1 MKKRKSARRQA
12 GFSLL
17 ELLVAVALLTVI
29 MGAIFS
35 QIDTAQQNSSAEQVK
50 MDLFQQSRE
59 FMDQMGRDLRTAG
72 YPNQRNFSTDPTS
85 PVQNSQ
91 LTAAGLVKLDK
102 GELWFEG
109 SIDGSG
115 TVSVIRY
122 ALNTADCSPLPCLRR
137 SQSLKLPV
145 AAPANI
151 LTGQTNSNPVTE
163 VQNVLQGSADHALD
177 ADPIFSAYLKDG
189 TPVTLPV
196 DIMNNAATIANIDTI
211 AVKLTVQS
219 PYTDPKTHQVP
230 TVTLFSTVRLTN
242 CSAATSA
249 SGSTVM
255 GC

>member
-1 MKKRKSARRQA
+1 MKKAQSVKRQA

-17 ELLVAVALLTVI
+17 ELLTAVALLTII

-35 QIDTAQQNSSAEQVK
+35 QINNAQQHSSSEQVK

-59 FMDQMGRDLRTAG
+59 FMDQMSRDLRAAG
-72 YPNQRNFSTDPTS
+72 YPNQRNFSTDPAS
-85 PVQNSQ
+85 PPQNSQ

-115 TVSVIRY
+115 TVSVIHY
-122 ALNTADCSPLPCLRR
+122 KLDSTDCTPLPCLRR
-137 SQSLKLPV
+137 SESLKLPV
-145 AAPANI
+145 VAPADI
-151 LTGQTNSNPVTE
+151 TTEQANSNPVTE
-163 VQNVLQGSADHALD
+163 VQNVLQGSASDPLD
-177 ADPIFSAYLKDG
+177 GDPIFQAFLKDG
-189 TPVTLPV
+189 TSVTLPV
-196 DIMNNAATIANIDTI
+196 DIMNNATTIANIDTI

-219 PYTDPKTHQVP
+219 PYPDPKTHQMP

-242 CSAATSA
+242 CSAATAA
-249 SGSTVM
+249 SGGTVM